1 MKAAILAAVL
11 LVGCGGQPRVR
22 PSPVER
28 AIAIGLVTLGTGAAT
43 VAAQCPDSTEDECQA
58 LSARAGAVVL
68 SVSLAAA
75 AQAWLVASDD
85 ESERARAQE
94 AIDAAKMRETER
106 MLSGGE

>member
-43 VAAQCPDSTEDECQA
+43 VAAQCPDSTEDE
-58 LSARAGAVVL
+58 
-68 SVSLAAA
+68 
-75 AQAWLVASDD
+75 W
-85 ESERARAQE
+85 ARAQE
-94 AIDAAKMRETER
+94 AINSAKQRQTER
-106 MLSGGE
+106 VLREEK

>member
-1 MKAAILAAVL
+1 MKAALLAAVL

-28 AIAIGLVTLGTGAAT
+28 AVAIGLVTLGTGAAT

-85 ESERARAQE
+85 EAERARKQE
-94 AIDAAKMRETER
+94 AIDADKMRETER
-106 MLSGGE
+106 MLSGGK